1 MSLQARLNLAHGGFG
16 KRDPFLVEPVT
27 DFDHGM
33 EAFPGHTFRPSDHGL
48 GISELSA
55 VPVLLQDPPTALNR
69 VVFAVVGRVVEQLN
83 RLADLV
89 SEVDHAFEELGP
101 PAIAFGSVVDF
112 DLQA

>member
-1 MSLQARLNLAHGGFG
+1 MF
-16 KRDPFLVEPVT
+16 
-27 DFDHGM
+27 
-33 EAFPGHTFRPSDHGL
+33 
-48 GISELSA
+48 
-55 VPVLLQDPPTALNR
+55 LQDPPTALNR